1 MSMTARSTTSEK
13 SSAFGLT
20 EIWAR
25 GEKLTRLG
33 GGAMVKQLGLL
44 AWRSAVSAPLTSIL
58 TLATMSVALF
68 LLAAFCLVLQ
78 TLNRVAV
85 ETRSDVALTIYLKD
99 GSPSDQRIA
108 LEQELRGR
116 VEVASAD
123 FKSNEAALAEF
134 GRSLGDDAALL
145 EGLAEKNPLPASYE
159 VKFRPEFGS
168 VEIYREFAARYDS
181 HPLVEHIHYSG
192 GVVGRLGA
200 IMQTL
205 RIGGGGAILFML
217 VATGFLMANTIKL
230 ALYAHRSEIEIMRL
244 VGATQSFV
252 RAPFLIEGTVQGLLG
267 AVVGLGLLGGVVGI
281 ANRFLERSE
290 SLSQVMSSLPGLG
303 FSGVVLVLAA
313 GVVVGLLGSFL
324 AVRRFSVD

>member
-1 MSMTARSTTSEK
+1 MSASARNPDSES

-25 GEKLTRLG
+25 GEKRTRLSR
-33 GGAMVKQLGLL
+33 GAMLKQLGAL
-44 AWRSAVSAPLTSIL
+44 AWRSAISAPLTALL

-78 TLNRVAV
+78 TLNRLAV
-85 ETRSDVALTIYLKD
+85 ETRSDVALTIYLKAGD
-99 GSPSDQRIA
+99 TGAQRSE
-108 LEQELRGR
+108 LEREITARA
-116 VEVASAD
+116 EVASTL
-123 FKSNEAALAEF
+123 FRSSEAALEEF

-145 EGLAEKNPLPASYE
+145 EGLADTNPLPASFE
-159 VKFRPEFGS
+159 VRFKPEFGS
-168 VEIYREFAARYDS
+168 TEVYREFAARYEE

-200 IMQTL
+200 IVQGL
-205 RIGGGGAILFML
+205 RVGGGGAVLFML

-252 RAPFLIEGTVQGLLG
+252 RAPFLIEGTAQGVIG
-267 AVVGLGLLGGVVGI
+267 AGLGLALLGGVVGI
-281 ANRFLERSE
+281 VNRFLARSE
-290 SLSQVMSSLPGLG
+290 SFSQVVRSIPGLEL
-303 FSGVVLVLAA
+303 SGMALVLGA
-313 GVVVGLLGSFL
+313 GIVVGLLGSFL
-324 AVRRFSVD
+324 AVRRFSIE